1 MGPAPAATPSQRGA
15 FAHRG
20 FALYWAAR
28 FLNNFATQIVSTAV
42 GWQVYDLTRNPF
54 DLGLVGLFQ
63 FAPALLLVLVAAGAL
78 GYTQWW
84 IPLEKAQQR
93 AQVTYEHCVE
103 EVQVYLGKHS
113 YAGRLAQC
121 TQFLNG

>member
-1 MGPAPAATPSQRGA
+1 MAITEVMTPSASDAASTSEGA
-15 FAHRG
+15 
-20 FALYWAAR
+20 AAAPPSESKTTA
-28 FLNNFATQIVSTAV
+28 FLLAM
-42 GWQVYDLTRNPF
+42 
-54 DLGLVGLFQ
+54 
-63 FAPALLLVLVAAGAL
+63 LLVLVAAGAL

-84 IPLEKAQQR
+84 IPREEAKR

-113 YAGRLAQC
+113 YAGRLTQC

>member
-1 MGPAPAATPSQRGA
+1 MAITEVVTPSASDAASTSEGA
-15 FAHRG
+15 
-20 FALYWAAR
+20 AAAPPSESR
-28 FLNNFATQIVSTAV
+28 TTAI
-42 GWQVYDLTRNPF
+42 L
-54 DLGLVGLFQ
+54 LGM
-63 FAPALLLVLVAAGAL
+63 LLVLVAAGAL